1 MVRGEFGCCI
11 IVGQEGEDVE
21 ELRKSEGPP
30 AWRRAAGERTLIA
43 ISRKRVGSE
52 LTGARPLTLQSSYL
66 AYRSLLCDWHLLV
79 F

>member
-1 MVRGEFGCCI
+1 MVRAEFGRCI
-11 IVGQEGEDVE
+11 IMGQVGEGVE

-30 AWRRAAGERTLIA
+30 AWRRTAGESTLIT
-43 ISRKRVGSE
+43 ISRKHVGSE
-52 LTGARPLTLQSSYL
+52 LNGARSLTLQSSYL